1 MWKKYSEDVIACIRA
16 VDREALILVGTP
28 HWDQDVHLAADDPI
42 KNVHN
47 IMYTLHF
54 YAATHKTSL
63 RERADYALEKGLP
76 HFCFRMCRH
85 GSKRRWKYRFAGME

>member
-1 MWKKYSEDVIACIRA
+1 M
-16 VDREALILVGTP
+16 GTP

-76 HFCFRMCRH
+76 LLFPNVPA
-85 GSKRRWKYRFAGME
+85 WKQAEMEI